1 MAFALAD
8 QFLIFGHGEWDVSDG
23 SHTLD
28 VVKNLW
34 PSEAKLSNRFK
45 NETPSSC
52 AGWRFDLGRILLLCQ
67 SQRCLRAIAIPTA
80 YLIRTGYIRRR

>member
-1 MAFALAD
+1 MAFVLAD

-52 AGWRFDLGRILLLCQ
+52 AGCVLTWGVFYCFVRVSVVCAP
-67 SQRCLRAIAIPTA
+67 SQFPPLT
-80 YLIRTGYIRRR
+80 